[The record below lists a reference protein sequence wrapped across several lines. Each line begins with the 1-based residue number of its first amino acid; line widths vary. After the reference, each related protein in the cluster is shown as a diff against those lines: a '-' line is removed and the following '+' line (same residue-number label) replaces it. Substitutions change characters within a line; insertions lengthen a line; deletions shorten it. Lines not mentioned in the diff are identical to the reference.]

1 MKSVSVSR
9 CSPVLE
15 PAHRKPLSSETDF
28 TPSVSELLAAF
39 NLALDEHGLKRDALA
54 AAACMSPGHFS
65 KVTTDPRLAGF
76 PRVLASMPDE
86 AFLLFLA
93 RYAPLRGGI
102 VRQVSTVELAADF
115 QDTVSKLVRL
125 GRVLMVRPQVKAF
138 PRS

>member
-93 RYAPLRGGI
+93 RYAPASCARS
-102 VRQVSTVELAADF
+102 RRWNSRRTF
-115 QDTVSKLVRL
+115 RTR
-125 GRVLMVRPQVKAF
+125 F
-138 PRS
+138 PSWFGSGAC